1 MGDAMFDLFSDFAAK
16 PLRPHQQTAID
27 MVRHSLGTGHKHP
40 VLQLATGAGKSR
52 IAAEIINMALAK
64 GNQVAFTVPA
74 ISLIDQSVK
83 EFADVGIHRVNV
95 MQGNHPRKDPMARV
109 HIISVQSLLNRDRPK
124 VGLVIVDECHIRH
137 RAILDWMQDEPKL
150 PFVGLSATPWA
161 RGMADHWDDLL
172 RPVTMQALID
182 AGYLSPF
189 RVFAP
194 SHPDLTT
201 VRTKAGDYHEG
212 DLSSVMSDNRLVAD
226 VVTTW
231 KQRAA
236 GLPTLV
242 FAVDRAH
249 AEKLQAQFAA
259 AGVAM
264 GYCDANVDRVQ
275 RKMLFDQLAA
285 GKIAGICNVG
295 TLTTGVDADIRCVVL
310 ARPTKSEMLFCLD
323 SETEILTSRGW
334 KSKGE
339 IAVGDVVASCADGD
353 RTKGCWSRVTGVVQR
368 PMSPDER
375 WVSYEAPRA
384 NFRVTDRHRL
394 IAGKSPDDM
403 RFVEAAEVVDWK
415 GSAYLPTAVHIHQPG
430 VPLSDD
436 ELYLIGILMTDG
448 TWTNVA
454 AQISQSERHPEI
466 IERIERALQN
476 CGISYRKSPITAPVG
491 ADIPERHKRWR
502 FNLSA
507 GSPKPKVGIGR
518 FAPTPGSVKF
528 DGVRGFRHLLPF
540 LDKDLAPA
548 LMALSRSQFEVL
560 LDGIWDGD
568 GFKKKNVD
576 YTPQS
581 RTVCTAR
588 RVEAERLQA
597 LGAINGYTVHF
608 REEIGGRE
616 NPIYL
621 MSFTPKDWR
630 SCGGYSAQG
639 RNQRPKID
647 FSPATSEEVWCVEC
661 EHGAIVTRRKGKVT
675 VMGNCQMIGR
685 GLRTAPGKSHALV
698 LDHADNH
705 ARLGFVTDIH
715 HSRLLAGSEKTPP
728 TAREKGEATPKDCP
742 KCGALRK
749 GRECIACGFVAA
761 RQSEVEPEPGE
772 LVEVKARKPKVAMV
786 DKQAFW
792 SMAQHVDAERGK
804 GGKLALALYKAKF
817 GVWPRGLDDTRRQPD
832 AEFLSYERSRRIA
845 RSFAKR
851 RAAA

>member
-1 MGDAMFDLFSDFAAK
+1 MGDAMFDLFSDPAEK

-27 MVRHSLGTGHKHP
+27 MVRQSLGTGHKHP

-52 IAAEIINMALAK
+52 IAAEIVNMALAK

-83 EFADVGIHRVNV
+83 EFAEVGIHRVNV

-137 RAILDWMQDEPKL
+137 RAILDWMKDEPKL

-161 RGMADHWDDLL
+161 RGMADTWDDLL
-172 RPVTMQALID
+172 LPVTMQSLID
-182 AGYLSPF
+182 DGYLSPF

-201 VRTKAGDYHEG
+201 VRVKAGDYHEG

-310 ARPTKSEMLFCLD
+310 ARPTKSEMLF
-323 SETEILTSRGW
+323 
-334 KSKGE
+334 
-339 IAVGDVVASCADGD
+339 V
-353 RTKGCWSRVTGVVQR
+353 
-368 PMSPDER
+368 
-375 WVSYEAPRA
+375 
-384 NFRVTDRHRL
+384 
-394 IAGKSPDDM
+394 
-403 RFVEAAEVVDWK
+403 
-415 GSAYLPTAVHIHQPG
+415 
-430 VPLSDD
+430 
-436 ELYLIGILMTDG
+436 
-448 TWTNVA
+448 
-454 AQISQSERHPEI
+454 
-466 IERIERALQN
+466 
-476 CGISYRKSPITAPVG
+476 
-491 ADIPERHKRWR
+491 
-502 FNLSA
+502 
-507 GSPKPKVGIGR
+507 
-518 FAPTPGSVKF
+518 
-528 DGVRGFRHLLPF
+528 
-540 LDKDLAPA
+540 
-548 LMALSRSQFEVL
+548 
-560 LDGIWDGD
+560 
-568 GFKKKNVD
+568 
-576 YTPQS
+576 
-581 RTVCTAR
+581 
-588 RVEAERLQA
+588 
-597 LGAINGYTVHF
+597 
-608 REEIGGRE
+608 
-616 NPIYL
+616 
-621 MSFTPKDWR
+621 
-630 SCGGYSAQG
+630 
-639 RNQRPKID
+639 
-647 FSPATSEEVWCVEC
+647 
-661 EHGAIVTRRKGKVT
+661 
-675 VMGNCQMIGR
+675 QMIGR
-685 GLRTAPGKSHALV
+685 ALRPAPGKSQALI

-715 HSRLLAGSEKTPP
+715 HGKLLSGSDKAPP
-728 TAREKGEATPKDCP
+728 TAREKGEAMPKECP

-761 RQSEVEPEPGE
+761 RQSEIEHEEGE
-772 LVEVKARKPKVAMV
+772 LVEVKACKEKATQA

-792 SMAQHVDAERGK
+792 SMALHLDAARGK

-817 GVWPRGLDDTRRQPD
+817 DVWPRGMESTLVKPD
-832 AEFLSYERSRRIA
+832 AAFMAYEHSRRIA